1 MYGYYKIYIMQKH
14 ASRFLRKGLYS
25 KPSTQAV
32 LSEFAE
38 WTEKEIVK
46 KNILKEVSQLFLFII
61 INLLLLIYFRDSIC
75 WFCLWFHYVDATYK
89 NL

>member
-14 ASRFLRKGLYS
+14 ASQFLRKGLYS

-38 WTEKEIVK
+38 
-46 KNILKEVSQLFLFII
+46 
-61 INLLLLIYFRDSIC
+61 
-75 WFCLWFHYVDATYK
+75 
-89 NL
+89 